1 MIKAKRK
8 PIEEIVDS
16 IREYNR
22 ILNVGCGGCVSVCLA
37 GGQREVLALN
47 ADLNMQFKLENA
59 PNRVDSYTI
68 ERQCN
73 LTYYT
78 ELDKIA
84 PKYQAIISM
93 ACGAGVQL
101 MAERFPNV
109 PVFPAVNTVSI
120 GIDREI
126 GMYEERCRAC
136 GECVLGYTG
145 GVCPVT
151 RCAKGLFNGPCG
163 GTNKGKCEVSS
174 EIPCAWVEI
183 YERLKAQ
190 NRLHHIKKIRPAMLW
205 QNQTQRTI
213 VQPLYENRYTKAE
226 QA

>member
-1 MIKAKRK
+1 VIKAKRK
-8 PIEEIVDS
+8 PIEEIADS
-16 IREYNR
+16 IRKYHR
-22 ILNVGCGGCVSVCLA
+22 VLNVGCGGCVSVCLA
-37 GGQREVLALN
+37 GGQKEVLTLN
-47 ADLNMQFKLENA
+47 ADLNTFFKAENA
-59 PNRVDSYTI
+59 QTRLDSYTI

-73 LTYYT
+73 LTYYDG
-78 ELDKIA
+78 LSSIVS
-84 PKYQAIISM
+84 KYHAIISM

-101 MAERFPNV
+101 MAERFPSI

-126 GMYEERCRAC
+126 GIYEEKCRAC

-145 GVCPVT
+145 GTCPVT

-174 EIPCAWVEI
+174 EVPCAWVEI

-190 NRLHHIKKIRPAMLW
+190 NRLEDIMKVRPAMLW

-213 VQPLYENRYTKAE
+213 VQEPYERLYRKEK
-226 QA
+226 